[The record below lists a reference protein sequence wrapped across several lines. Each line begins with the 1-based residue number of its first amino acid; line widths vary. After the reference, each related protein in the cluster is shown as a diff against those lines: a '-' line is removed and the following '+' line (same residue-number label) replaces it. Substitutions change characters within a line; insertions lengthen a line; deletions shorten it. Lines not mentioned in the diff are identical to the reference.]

1 MAKELKSMRE
11 DWPEKANFEKVILQ
25 LNKDFGED
33 VFEMDLAEGKEPL
46 QQMLVSV
53 SNLVEVLLEK
63 NMSKLLR
70 WCYRIDLPQERFDV
84 LLKPENTG
92 NVAEELAVLI
102 LLREAQKIALRETW
116 SQKRTIDGTSSQS
129 S

>member
-11 DWPEKANFEKVILQ
+11 DWPEKANFEQVILQ

-33 VFEMDLAEGKEPL
+33 VFEMDLAEGTEPL

>member
-11 DWPEKANFEKVILQ
+11 VWPEKANFEKVILQ

-33 VFEMDLAEGKEPL
+33 VFEMDLAKGAEPL

-53 SNLVEVLLEK
+53 STLVEVLLEK

>member
-1 MAKELKSMRE
+1 MRE
-11 DWPEKANFEKVILQ
+11 VWPEKANFEKVILQ

-33 VFEMDLAEGKEPL
+33 VFAMDLAEGTEPL
-46 QQMLVSV
+46 QRMLVSV

-102 LLREAQKIALRETW
+102 LLREAQKITLRETW

>member
-33 VFEMDLAEGKEPL
+33 VFEMGLAEGKEPL

>member
-11 DWPEKANFEKVILQ
+11 DWPEKANFEHVILQ

-33 VFEMDLAEGKEPL
+33 VFEMDLAEGTEPL

>member
-33 VFEMDLAEGKEPL
+33 VFEMDLAEGTEPL

>member
-1 MAKELKSMRE
+1 MRE
-11 DWPEKANFEKVILQ
+11 VWPEKANFEKVILQ

-33 VFEMDLAEGKEPL
+33 VFAMDLAEGTEPL
-46 QQMLVSV
+46 QLMLVSV

-70 WCYRIDLPQERFDV
+70 WCYRIDLPQEHFDV

>member
-1 MAKELKSMRE
+1 MSKELSMSVA
-11 DWPEKANFEKVILQ
+11 WPEKANFEKVILQ

-33 VFEMDLAEGKEPL
+33 VFEVDMAKGAEPL
-46 QQMLVSV
+46 QQMLSAV
-53 SNLVEVLLEK
+53 SNVVDVLLEK
-63 NMSKLLR
+63 NMQKLLR
-70 WCYRIDLPQERFDV
+70 WCYRIDLPQERFDL

-92 NVAEELAVLI
+92 NVAEELAKLI
-102 LLREAQKIALRETW
+102 LLREAQKIELRETW

>member
-1 MAKELKSMRE
+1 MRE
-11 DWPEKANFEKVILQ
+11 VWPEKANFEKVILQ

-33 VFEMDLAEGKEPL
+33 VFEMDLAEGTEPL
-46 QQMLVSV
+46 QLMLVSV

-70 WCYRIDLPQERFDV
+70 WCYRIDLPQEHFDV